1 MNKKKWI
8 ITGVIF
14 LGVGVLICTIM
25 LVTLGFDFKKLSK
38 VTYVTNTYDVKENFK
53 NITIKGDTEKI
64 SFVLSE
70 DDECKVVCRE
80 DENNL
85 HEVKVDGDTLIVKS
99 KNKKHWHFNIGIA
112 MESPEIT
119 IYLPKEEY
127 KLLKI
132 ESDTGDVNIPK
143 DFKFSDI
150 SIKLDTGDVISDA
163 SVEGEINIMTDTGS
177 ISVTDTSAERLKLDT
192 DTGRISMINV
202 IASGEFN
209 LSSDTGNVKF
219 DSCDAD
225 TIYVKTDTGNVSG
238 SLLSDKIF
246 TADSDTGSV
255 DVPKTNDGGKC
266 EIKTDTGNI
275 KIQIED

>member
-1 MNKKKWI
+1 
-8 ITGVIF
+8 
-14 LGVGVLICTIM
+14 
-25 LVTLGFDFKKLSK
+25 
-38 VTYVTNTYDVKENFK
+38 
-53 NITIKGDTEKI
+53 
-64 SFVLSE
+64 
-70 DDECKVVCRE
+70 
-80 DENNL
+80 
-85 HEVKVDGDTLIVKS
+85 
-99 KNKKHWHFNIGIA
+99 
-112 MESPEIT
+112 
-119 IYLPKEEY
+119 
-127 KLLKI
+127 
-132 ESDTGDVNIPK
+132 
-143 DFKFSDI
+143 
-150 SIKLDTGDVISDA
+150 
-163 SVEGEINIMTDTGS
+163 MTDTGS

-209 LSSDTGNVKF
+209 LSSDTGNIKF